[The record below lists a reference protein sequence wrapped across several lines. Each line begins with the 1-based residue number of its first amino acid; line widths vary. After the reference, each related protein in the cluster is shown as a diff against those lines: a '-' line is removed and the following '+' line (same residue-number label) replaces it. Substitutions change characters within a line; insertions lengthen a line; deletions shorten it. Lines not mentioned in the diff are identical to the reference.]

1 MNERPEVAEL
11 VGQWLAKA
19 GNDLLNAEHTLGLGD
34 ECPWDTVCFHAQQC
48 VEKCLKAVL
57 TREQIP
63 FGKTHDLEE
72 LRLLLPASLNL
83 PASVADLARLTPYAT
98 NVRYPGPW
106 SYPDRNEAEWAVE
119 VARRVAQAV
128 RAWTAGRWGR

>member
-1 MNERPEVAEL
+1 MSERPEVAEL

-19 GNDLLNAEHTLGLGD
+19 ANDLLNAEHTLSLGED
-34 ECPWDTVCFHAQQC
+34 CPCDTVCFHAQQC
-48 VEKCLKAVL
+48 VENCLKAVL

-63 FGKTHDLEE
+63 FTKTHDLEE
-72 LRLLLPASLNL
+72 LRLLLPASLLL
-83 PASVADLARLTPYAT
+83 PARVEELARLTPYAA

-106 SYPDRNEAEWAVE
+106 SYPSREETEWAAE

-128 RAWTAGRWGR
+128 RAWVAGRAE